1 MGAHRGMV
9 GTFQFCIYGN
19 SRKGYIFAQAYECLG
34 DLGRADRQVLY
45 GLLCIAFGNIMESQ
59 CTRLL
64 MLSMESRLCP
74 HPVL

>member
-1 MGAHRGMV
+1 MGADSGMV
-9 GTFQFCIYGN
+9 GTFQFRIYGN
-19 SRKGYIFAQAYECLG
+19 SREGNIFAQAYECLS

-45 GLLCIAFGNIMESQ
+45 DLLCIAFGNVMKPQ

-64 MLSMESRLCP
+64 MLSMDSHLCP